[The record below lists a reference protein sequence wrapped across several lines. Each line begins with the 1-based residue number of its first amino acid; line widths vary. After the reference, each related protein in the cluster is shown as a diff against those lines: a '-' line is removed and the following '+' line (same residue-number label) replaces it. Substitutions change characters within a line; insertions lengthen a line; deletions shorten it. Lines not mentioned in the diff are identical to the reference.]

1 MIYYCLLITGCFS
14 GGANYSS
21 IAPHHSHIDVLREGY
36 AEDTKGLAN
45 LLKSL
50 VENPKRY
57 ASYFWWKSY
66 YSVIDN
72 TGKDITATVSTEPRI
87 ADVERAAAPCEVCRK
102 LHEDELREES
112 VDMFDWWVGQA
123 DCTELISYDRDI
135 LKDLDDE
142 EDYVDEYDYEQDSF
156 K

>member
-1 MIYYCLLITGCFS
+1 MR
-14 GGANYSS
+14 YS
-21 IAPHHSHIDVLREGY
+21 
-36 AEDTKGLAN
+36 N
-45 LLKSL
+45 LG
-50 VENPKRY
+50 EI
-57 ASYFWWKSY
+57 FY

-72 TGKDITATVSTEPRI
+72 TGKDITATISTEPRI
-87 ADVERAAAPCEVCRK
+87 ADIERAAAPCEVCRK

-142 EDYVDEYDYEQDSF
+142 EDYIDEYDYEQESF
-156 K
+156 KWKYFCLMKYLFERTSSFPKGNVWEFC